1 MSNAFVP
8 IVRTRPCPIFGRPV
22 HPSGGP
28 DRLQPDTSPQTLR
41 ISDRSEHPV
50 LRESTRGWLQ
60 VRLGCIRLSPSCPF
74 RLLHT
79 ALLSRP
85 ARHYPRF
92 RIRRSSSERRGDF
105 NPPDSRA
112 AQHTLRAHPSPS
124 RLRSTSRLSRLYDR
138 PCSDDFSSGRG
149 GLLQLLDASL
159 SPCCRSHPAGV
170 PRRVSQYASWHA
182 AFTSPLEVRPPG
194 PRTFGVTTAFTC
206 VTAR

>member
-1 MSNAFVP
+1 SPHALR
-8 IVRTRPCPIFGRPV
+8 I
-22 HPSGGP
+22 P
-28 DRLQPDTSPQTLR
+28 DRSGHPALR
-41 ISDRSEHPV
+41 YSCNRH
-50 LRESTRGWLQ
+50 Q

-124 RLRSTSRLSRLYDR
+124 RPRPTSRLSRLYDR
-138 PCSDDFSSGRG
+138 PCSGDFAPGRG
-149 GLLQLLDASL
+149 GFLPPPEVKEPHRPDFG
-159 SPCCRSHPAGV
+159 SPCRLALRLRTRPSGLRTFEATFAFTRRLSEGDV
-170 PRRVSQYASWHA
+170 VDRLQSLGFRPRRHPNYGAPDSW
-182 AFTSPLEVRPPG
+182 PDRP
-194 PRTFGVTTAFTC
+194 FSW
-206 VTAR
+206 